1 MSFLHLVSNE
11 FKKTKGSKIIL
22 LLIIA
27 PLLMAV
33 SGVSSLKM
41 YLSENYVGAW
51 SAMFVQS
58 ALGMAYFLIPLSMIV
73 LCVLLSQLE
82 LKNNGILKMLA
93 LPVSRAKL
101 ASAKLVVLISY
112 LGVQLFIFFL
122 FFIVAG
128 LYTTHVTKV
137 SEGIPVLYIL
147 KWSAILM
154 LSAIPEVTIMWMITT
169 IIEKPILSMGL
180 NLLFVIPAVL
190 VGITTLW
197 TAYPFCYSGV
207 MVSIEMQRI
216 AQGLTILD
224 FDIYKLLLCAI
235 PILISSVLI
244 TLWRFGKNEMT

>member
-1 MSFLHLVSNE
+1 MEHYATSIPNTTLVKN
-11 FKKTKGSKIIL
+11 
-22 LLIIA
+22 
-27 PLLMAV
+27 PLLDF
-33 SGVSSLKM
+33 S
-41 YLSENYVGAW
+41 
-51 SAMFVQS
+51 
-58 ALGMAYFLIPLSMIV
+58 
-73 LCVLLSQLE
+73 
-82 LKNNGILKMLA
+82 MLA

-101 ASAKLVVLISY
+101 ALAKLVVLISY
-112 LGVQLFIFFL
+112 LSVQLFIFFL

-137 SEGIPVLYIL
+137 AEGIPVLYIL

-169 IIEKPILSMGL
+169 IIEKPILSMDL

-190 VGITTLW
+190 VGNTTLW

-216 AQGLTILD
+216 VRGLTVLD

-235 PILISSVLI
+235 PILICSVLI
-244 TLWRFGKNEMT
+244 TVWRLGKNEMT